1 MTFKRLFASTAA
13 LMLLSLWPAHRAIGQ
28 TQVPNP
34 EHSSQSDH
42 SPSPTV
48 EQRQRSDER
57 ERTRIISDLI
67 GLPHIQSANI
77 VVRCRQTHRSES
89 WQSSYYRE
97 SYSSQAAIQDRL
109 DSHSNRAVEI
119 EIHGECEQVRVWIS
133 SPHQPDEFY
142 PRRPGFGRDSAH
154 DTWLDDHSP
163 SDDLP
168 WLIRTGSGWD
178 WFLRRH

>member
-1 MTFKRLFASTAA
+1 MTFKWLFASTAA
-13 LMLLSLWPAHRAIGQ
+13 LMLLSFWPAHRAIGQ
-28 TQVPNP
+28 THVPNP

-42 SPSPTV
+42 SPSQTV

-57 ERTRIISDLI
+57 ERARIISDLI
-67 GLPHIQSANI
+67 GLPHRQAANI

-89 WQSSYYRE
+89 RQSSYYSE
-97 SYSSQAAIQDRL
+97 SYSSQSAIQDRL
-109 DSHSNRAVEI
+109 DSHSDRTVEI
-119 EIHGECEQVRVWIS
+119 EIHGECEQMRVRLG
-133 SPHQPDEFY
+133 SPHQSDEFY
-142 PRRPGFGRDSAH
+142 PGRPGSGRDRAH
-154 DTWLDDHSP
+154 DTWLDERST